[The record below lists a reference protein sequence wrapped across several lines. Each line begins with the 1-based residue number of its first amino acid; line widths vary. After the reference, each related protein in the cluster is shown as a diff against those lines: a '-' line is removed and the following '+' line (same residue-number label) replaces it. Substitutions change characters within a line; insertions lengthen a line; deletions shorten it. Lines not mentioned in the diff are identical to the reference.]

1 VVKPLTHNPE
11 IKGLNLAR
19 ETAVSVLVKKI
30 CHERNE
36 MIPNKTEIPRKKIVI
51 GSWIEKFEYRKC
63 LVLLID

>member
-1 VVKPLTHNPE
+1 MTHNPE

-19 ETAVSVLVKKI
+19 ETAVSVWVKFF

-36 MIPNKTEIPRKKIVI
+36 MIPNKTDIPRKKSLSVP
-51 GSWIEKFEYRKC
+51 GLKKFEYRKC